1 MVKVNDTGFDLAGLD
16 FRLQCLKL
24 LKEMPLR
31 PRASSQ
37 PGRAGMLLSPKV
49 TAVLRPRALTS
60 NSRAA
65 VEDQLSCPVC
75 CEIFADPVVLRCSHS
90 FCRGCLHQFWNKKG
104 TKRECPVCRRR
115 CSLTEP
121 TVSLVLK
128 NVCDTLV
135 QEQKGLETNG
145 FRGAASPNGVSRP
158 PDLCPAHKEPLK
170 LFCQDDEEL
179 LCCVCHTSK
188 KHQGHRVCPMEEAAH
203 DLKMELRKELVPMKK
218 NLRRLYEA
226 KQEHD
231 DVTVHIKNQRQQA
244 EKQIKDD
251 FAELRQFLQKEEA
264 ARLDQLAEE
273 EEERKHLMKK
283 KTDNITRDIL
293 TFSHAVKAIDDEIAN
308 ADSLFLQH
316 YKLIKKRT
324 QLTFVE
330 PEKVPAALINVAK
343 HVSSLKY
350 SVWEKMQGLVEY
362 IPVTLDPNTA
372 YPCLSLS
379 RNLSRVSNTGVIQ
392 KLPDNPERFDHFVFV
407 LGSEGFTSGRHA
419 WEVEVGENKDWVI
432 GVVKESISRKGKISG
447 GPEGGSWNIALS
459 DGRYTAMT
467 APPTLLDVS
476 GRLERVRVKLDY
488 EAGEVSFSNSLD
500 LTAIYT
506 FTGQF
511 TERMF
516 PFFCPGANINGS
528 NPGPLKICPVKVAVW
543 NSATW

>member
-1 MVKVNDTGFDLAGLD
+1 
-16 FRLQCLKL
+16 
-24 LKEMPLR
+24 MPLR

-37 PGRAGMLLSPKV
+37 PGMSAVHLSPKV

-60 NSRAA
+60 SSRAA

-90 FCRGCLHQFWNKKG
+90 FCRACLHQFWSKKG
-104 TKRECPVCRRR
+104 TKRDCPVCRKR

-135 QEQKGLETNG
+135 QEQMGLATNG
-145 FRGAASPNGVSRP
+145 LGGAATTNGASRP

-188 KHQGHRVCPMEEAAH
+188 KHQGHRMCPMEEAAL
-203 DLKMELRKELVPMKK
+203 DLKAELKKELVPMKK

-244 EKQIKDD
+244 EKQIREE
-251 FAELRQFLQKEEA
+251 FTEIRQFLEKEEA
-264 ARLDQLAEE
+264 ARLARLAEE
-273 EEERKHLMKK
+273 EEEKKQLMKK
-283 KTDNITRDIL
+283 RTDYITRDIL

-308 ADSLFLQH
+308 VDSQFLQH

-343 HVSSLKY
+343 YVSSLKF
-350 SVWEKMQGLVEY
+350 SVWEKMQAMVEY
-362 IPVTLDPNTA
+362 TPVTLDPNTA

-379 RNLSRVSNTGVIQ
+379 RNLTSVSNTGVMQ
-392 KLPDNPERFDHFVFV
+392 KLPDNPERFNHFVFV
-407 LGSEGFTSGRHA
+407 LGSEGFASGRHA
-419 WEVEVGENKDWVI
+419 WEVMVGENNDWVI

-447 GPEGGSWNIALS
+447 GPEGGSWNIARS

-467 APPTLLDVS
+467 APPTQLNIS
-476 GRLERVRVKLDY
+476 GHLERVRVKLDY
-488 EAGEVSFSNSLD
+488 EAGEVSFSNPLD
-500 LTAIYT
+500 LTPIYT
-506 FTGQF
+506 FTDHF
-511 TERMF
+511 RERMF

-543 NSATW
+543 NSISW